1 MGLDG
6 RKEKFTHEKNFL
18 LTFWHLA
25 WLADGEQLS
34 CVYFKWS
41 GAVLIW
47 MELAPPEAER
57 IVASKQASLVF
68 SHHMHICG
76 VVFVLQQ

>member
-1 MGLDG
+1 
-6 RKEKFTHEKNFL
+6 
-18 LTFWHLA
+18 
-25 WLADGEQLS
+25 
-34 CVYFKWS
+34 VYFKWS

-57 IVASKQASLVF
+57 IVASKQASLIF